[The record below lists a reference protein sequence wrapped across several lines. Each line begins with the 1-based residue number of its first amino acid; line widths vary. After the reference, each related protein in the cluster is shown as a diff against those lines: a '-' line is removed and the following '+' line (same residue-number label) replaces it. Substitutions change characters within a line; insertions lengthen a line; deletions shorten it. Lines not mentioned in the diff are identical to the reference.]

1 MRLFEGDTMEGDV
14 CPECVLMGP
23 AGAAAKVR
31 GRVRSRGETGGDA
44 VDGVDRTPWVRRMER
59 RARLLEET
67 PSFSLAARQAAV
79 RETRER
85 R

>member
-1 MRLFEGDTMEGDV
+1 MRLLEDDAIEGDV
-14 CPECVLMGP
+14 CPECVLAGP
-23 AGAAAKVR
+23 ARAAAKVR
-31 GRVRSRGETGGDA
+31 IRVRSLGETGGAA
-44 VDGVDRTPWVRRMER
+44 VDGVDRASWVRRLER

-67 PSFSLAARQAAV
+67 PVFSLAARQAAV